1 MGSSVITFQ
10 YLTYNHKPFCTS
22 NTSWRFSINSTL
34 LKENPLS
41 TDACQWERVK
51 TSLQTSQRFLYS
63 LFLCM
68 KSARNASVPFP
79 FWLKIRKAS
88 LCWLWSMNH
97 IEQHIFFLHLSA
109 FFDYIQCLAY
119 TLSTNLQ
126 KYSIHFPLLLTIQK
140 EAHEAAQQETVYFRG
155 HLSWI
160 FYRKATSIDLQ
171 YFVNFYFLLFGKSV
185 DLYNSLGEGGSLI
198 ASSGRSFL

>member
-63 LFLCM
+63 LFLRM

-97 IEQHIFFLHLSA
+97 IEQHIFFLHFICIFWLYPVSCTHLVNQFA
-109 FFDYIQCLAY
+109 EVLN
-119 TLSTNLQ
+119 TLSFVTDHPERSAWSSTTRDCVFQRAPFMNFLQ
-126 KYSIHFPLLLTIQK
+126 ESHKHWFTI
-140 EAHEAAQQETVYFRG
+140 FR
-155 HLSWI
+155 
-160 FYRKATSIDLQ
+160 K
-171 YFVNFYFLLFGKSV
+171 FLF
-185 DLYNSLGEGGSLI
+185 LI
-198 ASSGRSFL
+198 VWQICWFI